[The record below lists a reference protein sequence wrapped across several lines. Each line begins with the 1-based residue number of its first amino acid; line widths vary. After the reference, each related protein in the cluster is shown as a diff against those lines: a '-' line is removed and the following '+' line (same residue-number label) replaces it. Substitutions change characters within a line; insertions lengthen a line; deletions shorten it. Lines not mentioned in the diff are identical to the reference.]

1 MEATFTLVKKT
12 DFEILLENGSKN
24 EIVKMIAIKEK
35 ALANAMENVEFYSS
49 IGNQEFADNENA
61 RVQKLTRDINKLRA
75 AI

>member
-12 DFEILLENGSKN
+12 DFEILLENDSKN